1 LIIIWEGKMTE
12 EIQNDP
18 GTEKDQGDNGGDVEN
33 GVKKYAGIIGGL
45 LIVAGAVMSLVL
57 ALKKVHKLVS
67 WFVPT
72 ALYIVGTFLVAQAGQ
87 ERKAKI
93 EATQEEIVSM
103 LDELDPVAKA
113 QVAAYV
119 AEAELGKR

>member
-1 LIIIWEGKMTE
+1 MTE

-18 GTEKDQGDNGGDVEN
+18 GTEKDEGDNGGDVEN
-33 GVKKYAGIIGGL
+33 GVRKYAGIIGGL

-57 ALKKVHKLVS
+57 ALKKVQKLAS

>member
-1 LIIIWEGKMTE
+1 LTIIKEDEMTE

-18 GTEKDQGDNGGDVEN
+18 GTEKDQGDDGGDAKN
-33 GVKKYAGIIGGL
+33 GVRKYAGIIGGL
-45 LIVAGAVMSLVL
+45 LVVAGAVVSLVL
-57 ALKKVHKLVS
+57 SLKKVQKLAA

-72 ALYIVGTFLVAQAGQ
+72 ALYIAGTVLVAQSGQ

>member
-1 LIIIWEGKMTE
+1 LIIIWEDEMTE

-57 ALKKVHKLVS
+57 ALKKVQKLVS

-87 ERKAKI
+87 ERKEKI

>member
-1 LIIIWEGKMTE
+1 LIIIWEDEMTE

-33 GVKKYAGIIGGL
+33 GVRKYAGIIGGL
-45 LIVAGAVMSLVL
+45 MIVAGAVMSLVL
-57 ALKKVHKLVS
+57 AFKKIQKLAL

-87 ERKAKI
+87 ERKEKI

>member
-1 LIIIWEGKMTE
+1 LIIIWEDEMTE

-33 GVKKYAGIIGGL
+33 GLKKYAGIIGGL
-45 LIVAGAVMSLVL
+45 LIIAGAVMSLVL
-57 ALKKVHKLVS
+57 ALKKVQKLVS

-103 LDELDPVAKA
+103 MDELDPVAKA

>member
-33 GVKKYAGIIGGL
+33 GLKKYAGIIGGL
-45 LIVAGAVMSLVL
+45 LIIAGAVMSLVL
-57 ALKKVHKLVS
+57 ALKKVQKLVA

-72 ALYIVGTFLVAQAGQ
+72 ALYIVGTFFVAQAGQ

-103 LDELDPVAKA
+103 MDELDPVAKA

-119 AEAELGKR
+119 AEAELVKR

>member
-1 LIIIWEGKMTE
+1 MTE

-33 GVKKYAGIIGGL
+33 GLKKYAGIIGGL
-45 LIVAGAVMSLVL
+45 LIIAGAVMSLVL
-57 ALKKVHKLVS
+57 ALKKVQKLVS

>member
-1 LIIIWEGKMTE
+1 LIIIWEDEMTE

-33 GVKKYAGIIGGL
+33 GVRKYAGIIGGL
-45 LIVAGAVMSLVL
+45 MIVAGAVMSLVL
-57 ALKKVHKLVS
+57 ALKKIQKLAL

-87 ERKAKI
+87 ERKEKI

>member
-1 LIIIWEGKMTE
+1 LIIIWEDEMTE

-33 GVKKYAGIIGGL
+33 GLKKSAGIIGGL
-45 LIVAGAVMSLVL
+45 LIIAGAVMSLVL
-57 ALKKVHKLVS
+57 ALKKVQKLVS

-87 ERKAKI
+87 ERKEKI

>member
-1 LIIIWEGKMTE
+1 MTE
-12 EIQNDP
+12 EIQSDP
-18 GTEKDQGDNGGDVEN
+18 GTEKDQGDDGGDVEN
-33 GVKKYAGIIGGL
+33 GVRKYAGIVGGL
-45 LIVAGAVMSLVL
+45 LIVAGAVISLVL
-57 ALKKVHKLVS
+57 ALKKVQKLVS